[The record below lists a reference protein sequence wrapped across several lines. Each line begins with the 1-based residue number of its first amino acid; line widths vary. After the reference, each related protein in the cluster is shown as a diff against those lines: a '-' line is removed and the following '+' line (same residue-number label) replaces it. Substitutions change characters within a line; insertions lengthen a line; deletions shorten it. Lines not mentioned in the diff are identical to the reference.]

1 MSGISMVMLGI
12 AYYLI
17 NIKGWRKGI
26 KPFRVYG
33 MNVITVFI
41 LSGIIGRLLY
51 IIKWQSGGDMI
62 TLKGWIMNT
71 FFLSWLSPVNASL
84 AFALCFVFISYLA
97 MYWLYRKYIFIK
109 V

>member
-1 MSGISMVMLGI
+1 
-12 AYYLI
+12 
-17 NIKGWRKGI
+17 
-26 KPFRVYG
+26 

-62 TLKGWIMNT
+62 TLKGWIMNA

-97 MYWLYRKYIFIK
+97 MYWLYRKYIFVK